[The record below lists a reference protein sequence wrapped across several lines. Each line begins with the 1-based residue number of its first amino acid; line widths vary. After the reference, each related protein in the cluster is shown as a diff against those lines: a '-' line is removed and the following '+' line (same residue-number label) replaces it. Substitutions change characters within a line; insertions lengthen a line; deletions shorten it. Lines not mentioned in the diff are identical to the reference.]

1 MMEIEHWDESHDVLV
16 VGSGSA
22 ALSAALRVSVA
33 GLRCKIIEKSE
44 WIGGTSA
51 MSGAG
56 TWIPANHHATAAGLK
71 DSSDDALA
79 YLRSASPAGWQARE
93 DHLWMAFAHAAPHAL
108 RFIETHSPLRF
119 TLTREPDILQEREG
133 GKAGGRMLSPKPLSK
148 WIVGRYAGKIR
159 PSTLPHL
166 FTYQEVYDGN
176 LYHRPVQATL
186 RVLPRLIWRL
196 LSRSRAQGSA
206 LITGLLKGCLE
217 HGCRVETD
225 ARAVELVPDTNGH
238 IVGLVVDAGG
248 VRKRYRAFAGVV
260 IASGG
265 FEWNRE
271 MLTEHFPGELDWL
284 GSPRTNEGDGQRMM
298 AAVGGAL
305 AHMDQANVYP
315 SIPTQYERK
324 PHGLPITFQA
334 AKHAII
340 VNRNGKRFVSEYD
353 FNIGVAVDRRDPVT
367 GQPQN
372 LPAWLIADNRL
383 LKEAP
388 PLAWCARRS
397 PNWLVKADSLQD
409 LASKIGVPATAFKE
423 TVARFNGFCRL
434 GKDLDFR
441 RGESPWEQFKAGGSD
456 NAMGLIERPPFLA
469 APFNRS
475 ILGTKGGARTN
486 ELGQVLREN
495 GAIIQ
500 GLYAAGLAMANP
512 IGTFAVAPGTT
523 IGPNLTWGFICGEAL
538 ANRTRY
544 EHASE
549 LKPNRRQM
557 GVRQ

>member
-1 MMEIEHWDESHDVLV
+1 MTEFQNWHESYDVLV

-56 TWIPANHHATAAGLK
+56 TWIPANHHAAAAGLQ

-79 YLRSASPAGWQARE
+79 YLRSASPAGWQAAE
-93 DHLWMAFAHAAPHAL
+93 DHLWIAFAHAAPQAL
-108 RFIETHSPLRF
+108 LFIEAHSPLRF
-119 TLTREPDILQEREG
+119 ALTREPDILQERQG
-133 GKAGGRMLSPKPLSK
+133 GKACGRMLSPKPLSK

-176 LYHRPVQATL
+176 LYHRPIRAIMQ
-186 RVLPRLIWRL
+186 VLPRLIWRL

-217 HGCRVETD
+217 QGCRVETD
-225 ARAVELVPDTNGH
+225 ARAVELVPDTNGQ
-238 IVGLVVDAGG
+238 IVGLVVDTGG

-284 GSPRTNEGDGQRMM
+284 GSPRTNEGDGQRMV

-305 AHMDQANVYP
+305 ARMDQANVYP
-315 SIPTQYERK
+315 TIPTRYEGK

-334 AKHAII
+334 AKHAIV
-340 VNRNGKRFVSEYD
+340 VNRYGRRFVSEYD
-353 FNIGVAVDRRDPVT
+353 FNIGAAVDRRDPVT
-367 GQPQN
+367 GRPEN
-372 LPAWLIADNRL
+372 LPAWLIADSRL

-388 PLAWCARRS
+388 PLAWYASRS
-397 PNWLVKADSLQD
+397 PNWLVKAGSLRE
-409 LASKIGVPATAFKE
+409 LASKISVPAQALEE
-423 TVARFNGFCRL
+423 TVARFNDYCRL
-434 GKDLDFR
+434 GNDLDFH
-441 RGESPWEQFKAGGSD
+441 RGESSWEQFKAGGSD
-456 NAMGLIERPPFLA
+456 SAMGSIERPPFVG

-495 GAIIQ
+495 GAIIP

-538 ANRTRY
+538 VNEKGY

-549 LKPNRRQM
+549 LKSI
-557 GVRQ
+557 GVG